1 MVTPPASSLSVPG
14 SSIRLLVVEDHPVM
28 RDGLAG
34 VARDLAGCEIVGLA
48 ATRAEALALA
58 GTAQPDLVLLDVL
71 LPDGNGLDLVRDL
84 RNALPAVRIVVIS
97 SYREA
102 DYATRALA
110 AGATA
115 YLNKESSPQA
125 IAAALREAAAVAARP
140 TARPGRGE
148 TPAAGPGLAQLS
160 EREMSVFQLIGRGRS
175 TREIASALGIS
186 FKTAEAHRENIKA
199 KLGLSNGVAL
209 VQRAT
214 LWVTE
219 SR

>member
-1 MVTPPASSLSVPG
+1 
-14 SSIRLLVVEDHPVM
+14 M
-28 RDGLAG
+28 REGLAG

-48 ATRAEALALA
+48 ATRAEAIALA
-58 GTAQPDLVLLDVL
+58 GTTRPELVLLDVL

-84 RNALPAVRIVVIS
+84 RGALPDLRVIVIS
-97 SYREA
+97 SYRES
-102 DYATRALA
+102 DYAERALA

-115 YLNKESSPQA
+115 YLNKESPPQA
-125 IAAALREAAAVAARP
+125 IATALRAAAAVPARAATRTGRSEP
-140 TARPGRGE
+140 TGTAPSGI
-148 TPAAGPGLAQLS
+148 AQLS